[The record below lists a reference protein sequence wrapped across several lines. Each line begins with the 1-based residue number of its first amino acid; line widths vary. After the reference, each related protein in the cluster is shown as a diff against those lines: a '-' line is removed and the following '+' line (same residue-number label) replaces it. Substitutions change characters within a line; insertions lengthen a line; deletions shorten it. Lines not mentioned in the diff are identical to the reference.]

1 MKLFYYLLFVFLI
14 ISLFA
19 CTKWEESKKPNYV
32 YLPIEAESQGDTI
45 YVDTLEFI
53 HFSYDTY
60 EIKVHFQIAEDTSF
74 SRLIFDSHFHE
85 YDRIKS
91 PTEDFTVYAQV
102 PIMLFL
108 KNKTYYS
115 RIRYIAEAESTFPPA
130 NYYWSEWSKIGYFI
144 IK

>member
-1 MKLFYYLLFVFLI
+1 MKLFYYLTIIVFMIILF
-14 ISLFA
+14 S
-19 CTKWEESKKPNYV
+19 CTKWEDTRKPNYV

-60 EIKVHFQIAEDTSF
+60 EIKTQFQIAEDPSF
-74 SRLIFDSHFHE
+74 SRLVFDSHFHE
-85 YDRIKS
+85 YDRI
-91 PTEDFTVYAQV
+91 PTGDFTVYAQI
-102 PIMLFL
+102 PIMLFV

-115 RIRYIAEAESTFPPA
+115 RIRHRAESAFPPA
-130 NYYWSEWSKIGYFI
+130 SYYWSEWSKIGYFI